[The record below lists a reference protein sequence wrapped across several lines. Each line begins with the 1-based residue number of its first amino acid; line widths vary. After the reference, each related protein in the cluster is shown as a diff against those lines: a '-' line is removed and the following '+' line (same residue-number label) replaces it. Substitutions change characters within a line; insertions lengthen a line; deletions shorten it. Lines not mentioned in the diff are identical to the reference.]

1 MFRTIRAR
9 IRSLRSRLAAV
20 RTETD
25 PFPLATCS
33 AWTDRLEVI

>member
-9 IRSLRSRLAAV
+9 IRSIRSRIATGRPAV
-20 RTETD
+20 D
-25 PFPLATCS
+25 SFPLATCS